1 MMHIAGQTARP
12 IGLNFLW
19 TLMGGLGVLK
29 AKKSEFFFQN
39 KKNFHGQRRALQLV
53 ANITAICVAKQSCKN
68 TFLLDQSHASV
79 RLKL

>member
-53 ANITAICVAKQSCKN
+53 CMYVCIIIIIIIKRQPVVQ
-68 TFLLDQSHASV
+68 
-79 RLKL
+79 